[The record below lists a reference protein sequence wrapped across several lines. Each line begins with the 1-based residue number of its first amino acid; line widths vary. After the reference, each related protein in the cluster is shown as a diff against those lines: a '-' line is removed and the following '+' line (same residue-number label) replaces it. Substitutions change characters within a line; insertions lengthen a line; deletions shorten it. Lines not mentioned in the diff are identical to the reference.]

1 MSQLDLALAV
11 GSSAR
16 HVSFIETGRAQP
28 SRDMV
33 ARLAEALDVPLRE
46 RNALFAAAG
55 FAPLYRDSGLGAE
68 ALAGARRALDFMLAK
83 QEPYPALVM
92 NRLWDIVMA
101 NEAATRSLTLLGA
114 MPADARPPN
123 ALRMIFHP
131 DGLRPCI
138 VDWEE
143 VARRTLARAHREA
156 LAAPGDPAVTAL
168 IEEMLS
174 YPGVPR
180 DWRKPGLAPE
190 LPVVP
195 VTLARGSLRMAWFT
209 TITTFGTAQDV
220 GLHELRIESFFPA
233 DEATERTAHRLADEA

>member
-1 MSQLDLALAV
+1 
-11 GSSAR
+11 
-16 HVSFIETGRAQP
+16 
-28 SRDMV
+28 
-33 ARLAEALDVPLRE
+33 
-46 RNALFAAAG
+46 
-55 FAPLYRDSGLGAE
+55 
-68 ALAGARRALDFMLAK
+68 
-83 QEPYPALVM
+83 M

-143 VARRTLARAHREA
+143 VARMTLARAHREA

-174 YPGVPR
+174 YPGVGGAGDVREGAEAGAVLRPPDVQEALEDPAQPR
-180 DWRKPGLAPE
+180 PLIVAENLG
-190 LPVVP
+190 V
-195 VTLARGSLRMAWFT
+195 
-209 TITTFGTAQDV
+209 
-220 GLHELRIESFFPA
+220 
-233 DEATERTAHRLADEA
+233 